1 MKKELKNI
9 LVPIDFNEPSL
20 KAAEFAANLAK
31 RIDGDI
37 FLLNVI
43 ETPGLLADFLA
54 SGNHLV
60 RLVDQAKEKLQ
71 DITHRIGAINGSV
84 NVNHRV
90 ERGKS
95 YVRILEVA
103 EEINARFIILGYN
116 HEEDDAEQEL
126 GSTVYHVTLKSSVP
140 VLTLKGNATEMGKR
154 IVVPLDLTKETRKQ
168 LFSAVV
174 YGMNYGASI
183 HLVSALSAG
192 MNMEESMI
200 YKKLKRAKRVL
211 DENGVEST
219 MKLFDHSKV
228 PPFNR
233 VIDYAD
239 EIDADMILL
248 MTHQEGYRYDNYIG
262 AFAHHIISES
272 TVSVLSLTSSAS
284 GSGSNNLMKAVID
297 PVGWFK

>member
-1 MKKELKNI
+1 MKRELKNI
-9 LVPIDFNEPSL
+9 LVPVDFNEPSL

-31 RIDGDI
+31 RIHGDI

-60 RLVDQAKEKLQ
+60 RLVDQAKEKLE
-71 DITHRIGAINGSV
+71 DISTRIGAINSSV

-90 ERGKS
+90 ERGKP

-103 EEINARFIILGYN
+103 EEISARFIILGEN
-116 HEEDDAEQEL
+116 HQGKDAEQDL

-140 VLTLKGNATEMGKR
+140 VLTLKGDATELGKR

-174 YGMNYGASI
+174 YGMNYGTSI

-200 YKKLKRAKRVL
+200 FRKLKRAQKLL

-219 MKLFDHSKV
+219 LKLFDHSKI

-239 EIDADMILL
+239 EIDADMFLL
-248 MTHQEGYRYDNYIG
+248 MTHQEGYKYDNYIG
-262 AFAHHIISES
+262 AFAHHIINES
-272 TVSVLSLTSSAS
+272 RVPVLSLTASAS
-284 GSGSNNLMKAVID
+284 GSGSANLMKAVVD